1 MRSFSL
7 HHVRFGK
14 LLGRGMNL
22 RLFADKL
29 HEAAELDNVWRL
41 EKHFELQ
48 YLKFFVSKLDG
59 LF

>member
-1 MRSFSL
+1 M

-41 EKHFELQ
+41 EKHFELR